1 MGATGLREARPTP
14 GRDPDGCAGGSHDLL
29 SLCDHGIQR
38 GKAET
43 DAALASERRHYQ
55 SGLQLS
61 RRKLAGRDRRGNGF
75 AHRRPSGRAVSPVGQ
90 HSTNAERHSVRTQR
104 LHMGSTVRFLLA
116 ASSAVPVFLF
126 AHHWATTPLARLA
139 SLLYSSSLAIPVVWR
154 GSLNTQD
161 RKRLTYQCRATRGS
175 CACSPEG
182 FTCSLGLLNRSFH
195 DVIEFYESIC
205 CPVHVQRS
213 NISARTT

>member
-1 MGATGLREARPTP
+1 MVAQAVRMTCSPYAITGFSAGKQKQMLHSPVSEGTINLVCSFLGANWLGATGVAM
-14 GRDPDGCAGGSHDLL
+14 GSLI
-29 SLCDHGIQR
+29 G
-38 GKAET
+38 
-43 DAALASERRHYQ
+43 ALAGVLFH
-55 SGLQLS
+55 LL
-61 RRKLAGRDRRGNGF
+61 
-75 AHRRPSGRAVSPVGQ
+75 VSIP
-90 HSTNAERHSVRTQR
+90 RTQNVTRLERSASIWAVPSAFCWLLHLQSRSSFSLITGRRRR
-104 LHMGSTVRFLLA
+104 LHA
-116 ASSAVPVFLF
+116 
-126 AHHWATTPLARLA
+126 WPLYCIQA
-139 SLLYSSSLAIPVVWR
+139 
-154 GSLNTQD
+154 